1 MPSMLPAGP
10 YRTLTSAE
18 GIPFPYYVIPFD
30 KDGTCEAPQTRAH
43 LLAHARDYSDIFL
56 FSHGWNNDWTVATQ
70 RYEHFINGVVALR
83 KTHDLPVPPD
93 YKPMLVGIFWPS
105 QALAWFERETG
116 PAIAGGDPAA
126 PDTATAESAGALRD
140 IASSLPAASRAR
152 FYALAQATELAAA
165 DAIELARMLASIAAE
180 DDEAGAVD
188 APSAEDLLAAAA
200 AYSNPEP
207 DWDAVGAVGGAA
219 EPGDPQAAGFT
230 DVLKKLDPR
239 NIVKPFTVYQ
249 MKDRAGVVGAHGVA
263 PLLADVLHASRPARI
278 HLLGHSF
285 GCKVVMT
292 ALCRLPGDA
301 REVESVLLL
310 QPAVSQYAFAE
321 NVPERDVPGGYRS
334 ALTRVRRPI
343 ASTFSEQDKA
353 LHDSFHLAV
362 RRHDDLG
369 ELQAAG
375 SETVSRFGA
384 LGGFGPLAAGATVEP
399 IRQPVTGYDLKQHG
413 GIIGVDGTGVIM
425 GHGDIS
431 NHATWWL
438 LYSLSTAH
446 LRD

>member
-18 GIPFPYYVIPFD
+18 GAAFPYYVMPFD

-43 LLAHARDYSDIFL
+43 LLANAPGYSDIFV
-56 FSHGWNNDWTVATQ
+56 FSHGWNNDWTVATR
-70 RYEHFINGVVALR
+70 RYEHFINGFVALR
-83 KTHDLPVPPD
+83 KTRALPVPPD
-93 YKPMLVGIFWPS
+93 YRPLLVGIFWPS

-116 PAIAGGDPAA
+116 PDFAGGDNAA
-126 PDTATAESAGALRD
+126 QDAVTTEAAATLRD
-140 IASSLPAASRAR
+140 IASSLPAALRER
-152 FYALAQATELAAA
+152 FYALAQAPELGAGESM
-165 DAIELARMLASIAAE
+165 ELARMLASLAGG
-180 DDEAGAVD
+180 DDEAGAVA

-200 AYSNPEP
+200 AFSNPEP
-207 DWDAVGAVGGAA
+207 DWDAVGAVGGTA
-219 EPGDPQAAGFT
+219 ETGGPQVAGFT
-230 DVLKKLDPR
+230 DLLKKLDPR
-239 NIVKPFTVYQ
+239 NLVKPFTVYQ
-249 MKDRAGVVGAHGVA
+249 MKDRAGVVGARGVA
-263 PLLADVLHASRPARI
+263 PLLADLLQASNPARI

-285 GCKVVMT
+285 GGKVVMT
-292 ALCRLPGDA
+292 ALCRLPAGV
-301 REVESVLLL
+301 RQVESVLLL

-321 NVPERDVPGGYRS
+321 NVPERNVPGGYRP

-375 SETVSRFGA
+375 SETPSKFGA

-399 IRQPVTGYDLKQHG
+399 IRSPVAGYDLKQQG
-413 GIIGVDGTGVIM
+413 GIIGVNGTGVIM

-431 NHATWWL
+431 NPATWWL
-438 LYSLSTAH
+438 SYSLSTAH

>member
-1 MPSMLPAGP
+1 MPSMLPVGP
-10 YRTLTSAE
+10 YRTLTTAE
-18 GIPFPYYVIPFD
+18 GLPFPYYVIPFD
-30 KDGTCEAPQTRAH
+30 QDGTCEGPQTRAH
-43 LLAHARDYSDIFL
+43 LLANARAYSDIFV
-56 FSHGWNNDWTVATQ
+56 FSHGWNNDWTVATK
-70 RYEHFINGVVALR
+70 RYEHFINGFVALR
-83 KTHDLPVPPD
+83 KKHDLPVPAD
-93 YKPMLVGIFWPS
+93 YKPLLVGIFWPS
-105 QALAWFERETG
+105 QALAWFEKETG
-116 PAIAGGDPAA
+116 PDFAGGDPAA
-126 PDTATAESAGALRD
+126 QDTATAESAATLRD
-140 IASSLPAASRAR
+140 IASTLPAASRAR
-152 FYALAQATELAAA
+152 FYDLAQAPELTAAEA
-165 DAIELARMLASIAAE
+165 TELARMLASIARS
-180 DDEAGAVD
+180 DDEAGTVD

-200 AYSNPEP
+200 AFSNPEP

-219 EPGDPQAAGFT
+219 EPGGPQVAGVI

-239 NIVKPFTVYQ
+239 NLVKPFTVYQ

-263 PLLADVLHASRPARI
+263 PLLADLLQASDPARI

-292 ALCRLPGDA
+292 ALCRMRSDV
-301 REVESVLLL
+301 REVESVVLL

-321 NVPERDVPGGYRS
+321 KVPERNVPGGYRP

-375 SETVSRFGA
+375 SETPSKFGA

-399 IRQPVTGYDLKQHG
+399 IHVPLTGYDLKRHG
-413 GIIGVDGTGVIM
+413 GIIGVNGTGTIT

-431 NHATWWL
+431 NEATWWL
-438 LYSLSTAH
+438 AYSLSTAH